1 MFAYLT
7 LFIYLAVGVVFV
19 RVYAPEKTTVE
30 FTTSYLN
37 IFSKSH
43 LRTVAIAAPIAPE
56 IGFAELKFPK
66 EETRPLR
73 VAMRASDPVKESAHI
88 AKDEIKV
95 LTKTNLPFQEIIVL
109 KPVTSLSKFETNL
122 IALFKEQNFEAI
134 AKIEN
139 TDSVSTLMAAA
150 KDAEPDYFEYKA
162 HENNPK
168 NSFEQASTTP
178 PKAKTLNEPT
188 GDAEIDEVL
197 VDNLVNID
205 YPVETH
211 KEPSRETATSP
222 GLTVTTQNLV
232 AISSPM
238 TSQVDFRQPPLMKNQ
253 KMKPDSG
260 GTITKKAGSSS
271 EQNTLGNSLGF
282 IQENARSFQS
292 QVTIHITGTNLKEM
306 TTEVGFEVRPLDDLT
321 EAVSDYNSGEV
332 ILDQIMADDKMT
344 RSVAL
349 LKHGFA
355 PTNVDLILEEGASDI
370 SIPLIEENTFNE
382 MLAPYESRGAIGAVL
397 VELEDGVE
405 SASIDV
411 PYSQVL
417 KLNKN
422 LQATETD
429 VFSYQLFLGVRAGN
443 AMLSYK
449 STNGEVT
456 SKILHIHEH
465 ELTFETNFFEDVQS
479 EQVSLVEEDLLSK
492 EKTRLIISTNSI
504 KQFATD
510 KLAKKINDNTFRTD
524 FNRTLLGGRKY
535 VELIHQQEPIFVGY
549 RNSSVLE
556 IPSENFMRY
565 VLSKFESGKLGSR
578 CLIQINLTQKAVRV
592 DMGSESIG
600 ESLMTSMQALD
611 ADGKFYDSVGE
622 KTRRLIVVGENQ
634 GAMELGQDSKINF
647 KITYRDGSVQYLG
660 SYCSPNTYL
669 VEQL

>member
-1 MFAYLT
+1 
-7 LFIYLAVGVVFV
+7 
-19 RVYAPEKTTVE
+19 
-30 FTTSYLN
+30 
-37 IFSKSH
+37 
-43 LRTVAIAAPIAPE
+43 
-56 IGFAELKFPK
+56 
-66 EETRPLR
+66 
-73 VAMRASDPVKESAHI
+73 
-88 AKDEIKV
+88 
-95 LTKTNLPFQEIIVL
+95 
-109 KPVTSLSKFETNL
+109 
-122 IALFKEQNFEAI
+122 
-134 AKIEN
+134 
-139 TDSVSTLMAAA
+139 
-150 KDAEPDYFEYKA
+150 
-162 HENNPK
+162 
-168 NSFEQASTTP
+168 
-178 PKAKTLNEPT
+178 
-188 GDAEIDEVL
+188 
-197 VDNLVNID
+197 
-205 YPVETH
+205 
-211 KEPSRETATSP
+211 
-222 GLTVTTQNLV
+222 
-232 AISSPM
+232 
-238 TSQVDFRQPPLMKNQ
+238 
-253 KMKPDSG
+253 
-260 GTITKKAGSSS
+260 
-271 EQNTLGNSLGF
+271 
-282 IQENARSFQS
+282 
-292 QVTIHITGTNLKEM
+292 
-306 TTEVGFEVRPLDDLT
+306 
-321 EAVSDYNSGEV
+321 
-332 ILDQIMADDKMT
+332 MT